1 MIHKIIVIVFLFL
14 IAAVWWF
21 GLYPVATVNFN
32 PVFKRDFDAKF
43 ALSRDYLAASSKQDN
58 TQMLSDEEIRLEVLN
73 SMVQQK
79 MVEEL
84 AKKDFPAEISDIKKT
99 VEDRINKEL
108 GGDKVQQLKD
118 IGQSLSGS
126 DQTKNIVNNFL
137 KPAEFIGLISEKVT
151 ASGRDFSAWYK
162 ENAGKARVYVFL
174 PNYTW
179 DAGQM
184 MVVEAGSAK

>member
-1 MIHKIIVIVFLFL
+1 MIHKIIVIAFLF
-14 IAAVWWF
+14 IIVAVWWF

-43 ALSRDYLAASSKQDN
+43 SLSKDYLLASSQQDG
-58 TQMLSDEEIRLEVLN
+58 TAMLSDEEIRLEVLN

-84 AKKDFPAEISDIKKT
+84 AKKDFPTEISDIKRS

-108 GGDKVQQLKD
+108 EGDKAQQLKD
-118 IGQSLSGS
+118 IGQSLSGT
-126 DQTKNIVNNFL
+126 DQTKNLVNNFL
-137 KPAEFIGLISEKVT
+137 KPAEFIAQVSDKVT
-151 ASGRDFSAWYK
+151 ASGKDFVVWYK
-162 ENAGKARVYVFL
+162 ENAGKEHVYIFL

-179 DAGQM
+179 DSGQA
-184 MVVEAGSAK
+184 MVVKAQ